1 MYVYIYIYKH
11 KHKQALAYTRDD
23 TISPRHLLW
32 HCFIFQVEQLQIVAL
47 EPNGVDGDIK
57 IIGFSFSLHWL
68 CVHDQTDLFAN
79 KSGMTPT
86 NKHESGMA

>member
-1 MYVYIYIYKH
+1 
-11 KHKQALAYTRDD
+11 
-23 TISPRHLLW
+23 
-32 HCFIFQVEQLQIVAL
+32 LQIVAL

-79 KSGMTPT
+79 KSGMAPT